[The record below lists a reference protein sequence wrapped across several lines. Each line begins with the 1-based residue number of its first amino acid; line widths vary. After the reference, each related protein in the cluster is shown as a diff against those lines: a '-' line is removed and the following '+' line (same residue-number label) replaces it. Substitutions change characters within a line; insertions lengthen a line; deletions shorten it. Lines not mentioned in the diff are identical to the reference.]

1 MKRFAKQYILAH
13 PSDCVPPHRL
23 DLTPGGR
30 DDTKVRW
37 LEGMFREAG
46 FSRRHSALVGYPL
59 DGKIQLLSGT
69 HRHEAAT
76 RTDTML
82 PIRMVL
88 RSDVEA
94 AWGTERWADLIR
106 DVPVED
112 LEMAEVIEGREA
124 PGLDERVDLSRDYNR
139 PA

>member
-1 MKRFAKQYILAH
+1 
-13 PSDCVPPHRL
+13 
-23 DLTPGGR
+23 
-30 DDTKVRW
+30 
-37 LEGMFREAG
+37 
-46 FSRRHSALVGYPL
+46 
-59 DGKIQLLSGT
+59 
-69 HRHEAAT
+69 
-76 RTDTML
+76 
-82 PIRMVL
+82 MVL